1 MEVPE
6 KKPSKQEGE
15 DGDKP
20 KKRIIRNPQPK
31 LDPDRICGARGIGTL
46 KDIFADFKPK
56 GGDYVY
62 DDLDRAMKRI
72 EHWTHRLYPKLP
84 CDDVLSRISVLGKK
98 MVVQTNVKKL
108 RMGEEPIVR
117 KPIEENENDEANAGN
132 DEDQADTTS
141 RYDNEFPTED
151 AFEEMMRQAEE
162 VMNDPKP
169 PPKPATLTDE
179 QRERM
184 IKNRILAEERRK
196 AKLAEAA
203 KKKEEEEKPFLVL
216 SDDDEDEAEIN
227 FIGKKTENTKIVE
240 EEPMSQEF

>member
-1 MEVPE
+1 M
-6 KKPSKQEGE
+6 
-15 DGDKP
+15 
-20 KKRIIRNPQPK
+20 
-31 LDPDRICGARGIGTL
+31 DPDRICGARGIGTL
-46 KDIFADFKPK
+46 KDIFADFKSK

-117 KPIEENENDEANAGN
+117 KPLEENEDEPNADNDDNQG
-132 DEDQADTTS
+132 DTTS

-151 AFEEMMRQAEE
+151 AFEEIMRQAEE
-162 VMNDPKP
+162 VMNDKAKSPAKH
-169 PPKPATLTDE
+169 ATLTDE

-184 IKNRILAEERRK
+184 MKNRILAEERRK
-196 AKLAEAA
+196 AKLEEAA

-216 SDDDEDEAEIN
+216 SDDDEDEGEIN
-227 FIGKKTENTKIVE
+227 FIDKKTEEDTKIVE